1 MTPIA
6 IHLLTLRKTLG
17 YVVVFSIITLLVAY
31 VAYQARFV
39 IAGPT
44 LEIYATETVSA
55 ERTVTL
61 EGQAYNIVN
70 IELNGRAIY
79 TNERG
84 YFKETLVLENGYTIA
99 TVRAKDRYG
108 RTTTA
113 ERSFVYKPIPLEPL
127 ETDNS

>member
-1 MTPIA
+1 MSPITTN
-6 IHLLTLRKTLG
+6 HLTLRKILA
-17 YVVVFSIITLLVAY
+17 YVAIFSIITLLIAY
-31 VAYQARFV
+31 VAYQARFI

-44 LEIYATETVSA
+44 LEIYTTDTVSN
-55 ERTVTL
+55 ERTITL

-70 IELNGRAIY
+70 IELNGRTIY

-108 RTTTA
+108 RITTA
-113 ERSFVYKPIPLEPL
+113 ERSFVYKPLEPL

>member
-1 MTPIA
+1 MSPITT
-6 IHLLTLRKTLG
+6 HHLTLRKTLA
-17 YVVVFSIITLLVAY
+17 YIVTFSIITLLVAY
-31 VAYQARFV
+31 VTYQARFI

-44 LEIYATETVSA
+44 LEIYTTDTVST

-61 EGQAYNIVN
+61 EGQAHNIVN

-113 ERSFVYKPIPLEPL
+113 ERSFVYKPTEPL

>member
-1 MTPIA
+1 MSPITVN
-6 IHLLTLRKTLG
+6 HLTLRKTLA
-17 YVVVFSIITLLVAY
+17 YVVTFSIITLLVAY
-31 VAYQARFV
+31 VTYQARFV

-44 LEIYATETVSA
+44 LEIYTTDTVTN

-61 EGQAYNIVN
+61 EGQAHNIVS

-108 RTTTA
+108 RITST
-113 ERSFVYKPIPLEPL
+113 ERSFVYKPQEPL